1 MAARTKAEHNQKT
14 IERIR
19 ASQLINRLVAHVLSE
34 DGLLNSSQVRAAEI
48 LLRKVIPDL
57 AHTTGE
63 VKHSMVDDLTERL
76 MAAKERTD
84 AQRSRVEH

>member
-1 MAARTKAEHNQKT
+1 MASRKGRPNKLSNSVKENLTAVFT
-14 IERIR
+14 
-19 ASQLINRLVAHVLSE
+19 RLGGTAAMA
-34 DGLLNSSQVRAAEI
+34 DWAAENQTEFYKLYAKMLPRNI
-48 LLRKVIPDL
+48 Q
-57 AHTTGE
+57 AE